1 MFLIVG
7 LGNPGKEYEQTR
19 HNVGFMV
26 VRELA
31 QMHSIA
37 KRSQKYHAEI
47 ARTTIAGK
55 PVLLAL
61 PQTFMNE
68 SGRAVRE
75 MIRGENIL
83 VRNMIVVYDDV
94 DLPVG
99 TIRVRQGGS
108 AGGHHGIESI
118 LAHLGTPDFL
128 RVRIGIGREED
139 RGDITQY
146 VLEKIPKGEFPLIT
160 DAIRDA
166 VQAIEVLVTDGID
179 AAMNRYNRKS
189 SPE

>member
-1 MFLIVG
+1 
-7 LGNPGKEYEQTR
+7 
-19 HNVGFMV
+19 
-26 VRELA
+26 
-31 QMHSIA
+31 
-37 KRSQKYHAEI
+37 
-47 ARTTIAGK
+47 
-55 PVLLAL
+55 
-61 PQTFMNE
+61 
-68 SGRAVRE
+68 

-83 VRNMIVVYDDV
+83 VENMIVVYDDV

-146 VLEKIPKGEFPLIT
+146 VLEKIPNGEFPLIT